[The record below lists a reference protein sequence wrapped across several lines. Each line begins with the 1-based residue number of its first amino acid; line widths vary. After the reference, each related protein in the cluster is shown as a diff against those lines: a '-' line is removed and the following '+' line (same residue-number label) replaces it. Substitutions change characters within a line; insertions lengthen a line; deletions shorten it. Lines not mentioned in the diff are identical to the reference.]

1 MLMQY
6 DTNCSKLAS
15 FMNTDEETFR
25 TYLLLYKHK
34 TRSLVWQSGPPLSGD
49 YETGAD
55 VDFYLDN
62 VCQAW
67 LLNVHST
74 SLKSCMERATFMN

>member
-1 MLMQY
+1 M
-6 DTNCSKLAS
+6 CSKLAA
-15 FMNTDEETFR
+15 FMQTDEETFR

-34 TRSLVWQSGPPLSGD
+34 TRNLVWQSGPPLSGE

-62 VCQAW
+62 VCEMSCVAIERGGLCARLDCN
-67 LLNVHST
+67 LL
-74 SLKSCMERATFMN
+74 

>member
-1 MLMQY
+1 MQ
-6 DTNCSKLAS
+6 
-15 FMNTDEETFR
+15 TDEETFR

-34 TRSLVWQSGPPLSGD
+34 TRNLVWQSGPPLSGE

-62 VCQAW
+62 VCHRAMFIRRTSMTSAICVIY
-67 LLNVHST
+67 LYLNDD
-74 SLKSCMERATFMN
+74 